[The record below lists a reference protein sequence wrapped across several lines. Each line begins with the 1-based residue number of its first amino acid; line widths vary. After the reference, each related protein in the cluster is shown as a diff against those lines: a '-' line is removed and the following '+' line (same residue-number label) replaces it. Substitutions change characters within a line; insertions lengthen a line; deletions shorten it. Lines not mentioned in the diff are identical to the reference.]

1 MGRRLPLRETC
12 ECPNRK
18 LGCKARVRQ
27 TELQSH
33 VDRCLYRWVACEG
46 CGRRL
51 LDVDLY
57 KHQRHTHCMENKLKR
72 EVARNARTTS
82 ASLRQH
88 TATLRQERI
97 RLEVDKKKIFHDH
110 LHRLR
115 GWKPRVP
122 SALGVDECYGS
133 SPDIVESPL
142 SLEYSD
148 SEDQVEQRLQFP
160 SRLTMV
166 PVTCAKCGRRFRSTA
181 NSKQSCF
188 WHTGVL

>member
-1 MGRRLPLRETC
+1 MGKRHPAETC

-18 LGCKARVRQ
+18 LGCKVRVRQ

-33 VDRCLYRWVACEG
+33 VDQCLYRWVACEA
-46 CGRRL
+46 CGKRL

-57 KHQRHTHCMENKLKR
+57 KHQRHARCMENKLKR

-88 TATLRQERI
+88 TATLRQERN

-110 LHRLR
+110 LHRMR

-122 SALGVDECYGS
+122 SALGVDEGYSSS

-142 SLEYSD
+142 TVEYCD
-148 SEDQVEQRLQFP
+148 SEGQVEQRLQFP
-160 SRLTMV
+160 SRLRMV
-166 PVTCAKCGRRFRSTA
+166 PVTCAKCGKRFRSTA
-181 NSKQSCF
+181 NNTQSCF
-188 WHTGVL
+188 WHMGN